1 MKPKIIIGI
10 VVAVVILGIISSQL
24 GGESERIDNVMP
36 VAEEIIE
43 VDAAPIVSEVD
54 VTPVVEETIVVEKLN
69 CLGTAKCFTGI
80 VTKVID
86 GDTLKVN
93 GESIRFSLAS
103 APELKGYGGV
113 DSKNFIETICPVGST
128 VTVDEDDGY
137 VIGSYGRIVGL
148 VHCNGVNLSSELLD
162 STLGY
167 LDDRFCDS
175 SEFAELKWAQ
185 KHGCAKDVV
194 VETTNDCDESYPD
207 FCIASSPP
215 DLDCSDISQ
224 KKFTVLQPDPHK
236 FDGDKDGIGCE

>member
-1 MKPKIIIGI
+1 MKPRVIIGI
-10 VVAVVILGIISSQL
+10 PISVVVVLVIASQF
-24 GGESERIDNVMP
+24 GGESETSVMP
-36 VAEEIIE
+36 IATEI
-43 VDAAPIVSEVD
+43 DD
-54 VTPVVEETIVVEKLN
+54 VNDIPVPDGDTEGLN

-80 VTKVID
+80 VTEIID

-137 VIGSYGRIVGL
+137 VIGSYGRMVGL
-148 VHCNGVNLSSELLD
+148 VHCNGANLSSELLD

-167 LDDRFCDS
+167 LEDRFCDS

-185 KHGCAKDVV
+185 KHGC
-194 VETTNDCDESYPD
+194 E
-207 FCIASSPP
+207 
-215 DLDCSDISQ
+215 
-224 KKFTVLQPDPHK
+224 
-236 FDGDKDGIGCE
+236 

>member
-1 MKPKIIIGI
+1 MKPRVIIGI
-10 VVAVVILGIISSQL
+10 PISVVVVLIIASQF
-24 GGESERIDNVMP
+24 GGESENTDVT
-36 VAEEIIE
+36 
-43 VDAAPIVSEVD
+43 PIVSIDVNPVLEEIASVD
-54 VTPVVEETIVVEKLN
+54 DVELN

-128 VTVDEDDGY
+128 VTVDEDDGH

-148 VHCNGVNLSSELLD
+148 IHCNGVNLSSELLD

-207 FCIASSPP
+207 LCITSSPP

>member
-1 MKPKIIIGI
+1 MKPRVIIGI
-10 VVAVVILGIISSQL
+10 PISVVVVLIIASQF
-24 GGESERIDNVMP
+24 GGESENTDVT
-36 VAEEIIE
+36 
-43 VDAAPIVSEVD
+43 PIVSIDVNPVLEEIASVD
-54 VTPVVEETIVVEKLN
+54 DVELN

-137 VIGSYGRIVGL
+137 VIGIYGRIVGL
-148 VHCNGVNLSSELLD
+148 IHCNGVNLSSELLD

-167 LDDRFCDS
+167 LDDRFCHS

-185 KHGCAKDVV
+185 KHGCVKDVV
-194 VETTNDCDESYPD
+194 IETTNDCDESYPD
-207 FCIASSPP
+207 FCIAFSPP

-224 KKFTVLQPDPHK
+224 KKFTVLQSDPHK

>member
-1 MKPKIIIGI
+1 MKPRVIIGI
-10 VVAVVILGIISSQL
+10 PISVVVVLIIASQF
-24 GGESERIDNVMP
+24 GGESENTDVT
-36 VAEEIIE
+36 
-43 VDAAPIVSEVD
+43 PIVSIDVNPVLEEIASVD
-54 VTPVVEETIVVEKLN
+54 DVELN

-207 FCIASSPP
+207 FCITSSPP

>member
-10 VVAVVILGIISSQL
+10 VVAVVILGVTSSQL

-36 VAEEIIE
+36 VAEEIME
-43 VDAAPIVSEVD
+43 SDVAQIVSEVD
-54 VTPVVEETIVVEKLN
+54 VAPVVEETTVVGKLN

-137 VIGSYGRIVGL
+137 VIGSYGRIVG
-148 VHCNGVNLSSELLD
+148 
-162 STLGY
+162 
-167 LDDRFCDS
+167 
-175 SEFAELKWAQ
+175 
-185 KHGCAKDVV
+185 
-194 VETTNDCDESYPD
+194 
-207 FCIASSPP
+207 
-215 DLDCSDISQ
+215 
-224 KKFTVLQPDPHK
+224 
-236 FDGDKDGIGCE
+236 

>member
-1 MKPKIIIGI
+1 MKPRVIIGI
-10 VVAVVILGIISSQL
+10 PISVVVVLIIASQF
-24 GGESERIDNVMP
+24 GGESENTDVT
-36 VAEEIIE
+36 
-43 VDAAPIVSEVD
+43 PIVSIDVNPVLEEIASVD
-54 VTPVVEETIVVEKLN
+54 DVELN

-128 VTVDEDDGY
+128 VTVDEDDGH

-148 VHCNGVNLSSELLD
+148 IHCNGVNLSSELLD

-175 SEFAELKWAQ
+175 SEFAELKWAH
-185 KHGCAKDVV
+185 KHGCVKDVV
-194 VETTNDCDESYPD
+194 IETTNDCDESYPD
-207 FCIASSPP
+207 FCIAFSPP

-224 KKFTVLQPDPHK
+224 KKFTVLQSDPHK
-236 FDGDKDGIGCE
+236 FDGDKD

>member
-36 VAEEIIE
+36 VAEEIL
-43 VDAAPIVSEVD
+43 EVD
-54 VTPVVEETIVVEKLN
+54 VAPVVEETMVVEKLN

-113 DSKNFIETICPVGST
+113 DSKNFIETLCPVGST

-167 LDDRFCDS
+167 LEVRFCDS

-207 FCIASSPP
+207 LCITSSPP

-224 KKFTVLQPDPHK
+224 KKFTVL
-236 FDGDKDGIGCE
+236 

>member
-1 MKPKIIIGI
+1 MKPRVIIGI
-10 VVAVVILGIISSQL
+10 PISVVVVLIIASQF
-24 GGESERIDNVMP
+24 GGESENTDVT
-36 VAEEIIE
+36 
-43 VDAAPIVSEVD
+43 PIVSIDVNPVLEEIASVD
-54 VTPVVEETIVVEKLN
+54 DVELN

-128 VTVDEDDGY
+128 VTVDEDDGH

-148 VHCNGVNLSSELLD
+148 IHCNGVNLSSELLD

-167 LDDRFCDS
+167 LEDRFCDS

-185 KHGCAKDVV
+185 KHGCK
-194 VETTNDCDESYPD
+194 
-207 FCIASSPP
+207 
-215 DLDCSDISQ
+215 
-224 KKFTVLQPDPHK
+224 
-236 FDGDKDGIGCE
+236 

>member
-10 VVAVVILGIISSQL
+10 VVAVVILGVTSSQL

-36 VAEEIIE
+36 VAEEIME
-43 VDAAPIVSEVD
+43 SDVAQIVSEVD
-54 VTPVVEETIVVEKLN
+54 VAPVVEETTVVGKLN

-148 VHCNGVNLSSELLD
+148 VHCNGANLSSELLD

-167 LDDRFCDS
+167 LEVRFCDS

-207 FCIASSPP
+207 FCITSSPP

>member
-167 LDDRFCDS
+167 LEVRFCDS

-207 FCIASSPP
+207 LCITSSPP

>member
-1 MKPKIIIGI
+1 MKSKIIIGI
-10 VVAVVILGIISSQL
+10 VVSVVILGITSSQL
-24 GGESERIDNVMP
+24 GGDSERIDNVMP
-36 VAEEIIE
+36 VAEVI
-43 VDAAPIVSEVD
+43 DD
-54 VTPVVEETIVVEKLN
+54 VPVFDGDMDGLD
-69 CLGTAKCFTGI
+69 CMGTAKCFAGI
-80 VTKVID
+80 VTEVID

-148 VHCNGVNLSSELLD
+148 VHCNGANLSSELLD

-167 LDDRFCDS
+167 LEVRFCDS

-207 FCIASSPP
+207 FCITSSPP

>member
-36 VAEEIIE
+36 VAEEIL
-43 VDAAPIVSEVD
+43 EVD
-54 VTPVVEETIVVEKLN
+54 VAPVVEETMVVEKLH

-113 DSKNFIETICPVGST
+113 DSKNFIETLCPVGST

-137 VIGSYGRIVGL
+137 VIGIYGRIVGL
-148 VHCNGVNLSSELLD
+148 IHCNGVNLSSELLD

-167 LDDRFCDS
+167 LEVRFCDS

-207 FCIASSPP
+207 LCITSSPP

>member
-10 VVAVVILGIISSQL
+10 VVAVVILGVTSSQL

-36 VAEEIIE
+36 VAEEIME
-43 VDAAPIVSEVD
+43 SDVAQIVSEVD
-54 VTPVVEETIVVEKLN
+54 VAPVVEETTVVGKLN

-167 LDDRFCDS
+167 LEVRFCDS

-207 FCIASSPP
+207 FCITSSPP

>member
-10 VVAVVILGIISSQL
+10 VVAVVILGVTSSQL

-36 VAEEIIE
+36 VAEEIME
-43 VDAAPIVSEVD
+43 SDVAQIVSEVD
-54 VTPVVEETIVVEKLN
+54 VAPVVEETTVVGKLN

-103 APELKGYGGV
+103 TPELKGYGGV

-167 LDDRFCDS
+167 LEVRFCDS

-207 FCIASSPP
+207 LCITSSPP

>member
-1 MKPKIIIGI
+1 MKPRVIIGI
-10 VVAVVILGIISSQL
+10 PISVVVVLIIASQF
-24 GGESERIDNVMP
+24 GGESENTDVT
-36 VAEEIIE
+36 
-43 VDAAPIVSEVD
+43 PIVSIDVNPVLEEIASVD
-54 VTPVVEETIVVEKLN
+54 DVELN

-137 VIGSYGRIVGL
+137 VIGSYGRMVGL
-148 VHCNGVNLSSELLD
+148 IHCNDVNLSSELLD

-167 LDDRFCDS
+167 LEDRFCDS
-175 SEFAELKWAQ
+175 SEFAKQKWAQ
-185 KHGCAKDVV
+185 KHGC
-194 VETTNDCDESYPD
+194 E
-207 FCIASSPP
+207 
-215 DLDCSDISQ
+215 
-224 KKFTVLQPDPHK
+224 
-236 FDGDKDGIGCE
+236 

>member
-1 MKPKIIIGI
+1 MKPRVIIGI
-10 VVAVVILGIISSQL
+10 PISVVVVLIIASQF
-24 GGESERIDNVMP
+24 GGESENTDVT
-36 VAEEIIE
+36 
-43 VDAAPIVSEVD
+43 PIVSIDVNPVLEEIASVD
-54 VTPVVEETIVVEKLN
+54 DVELN

-148 VHCNGVNLSSELLD
+148 IHCNGVNLSSELLD

-207 FCIASSPP
+207 FCITSSPP